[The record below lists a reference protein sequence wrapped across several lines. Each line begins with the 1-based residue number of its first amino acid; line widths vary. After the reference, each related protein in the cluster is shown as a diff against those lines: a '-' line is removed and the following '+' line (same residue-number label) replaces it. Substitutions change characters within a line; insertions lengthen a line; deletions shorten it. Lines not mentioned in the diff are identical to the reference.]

1 MDRVVPLPISSLL
14 SLSLLLL
21 SCLLSVLGCIIII
34 ITDIWVDKLWDKK
47 VFWAREK
54 CWCLFFKRYPRC
66 WDGYLS
72 CYITIITVG
81 MFGVHLGTT
90 DWHNWVGLLDLSL
103 LFICKT
109 CIKHSIHYYDL
120 GGLCLT

>member
-54 CWCLFFKRYPRC
+54 C
-66 WDGYLS
+66 
-72 CYITIITVG
+72 
-81 MFGVHLGTT
+81 
-90 DWHNWVGLLDLSL
+90 
-103 LFICKT
+103 
-109 CIKHSIHYYDL
+109 
-120 GGLCLT
+120 